1 MKAKTKE
8 KTKYNYRGVGFKR
21 YGDYLNYRLRLAN
34 LRG

>member
-8 KTKYNYRGVGFKR
+8 KTKYNYMGVGFKR